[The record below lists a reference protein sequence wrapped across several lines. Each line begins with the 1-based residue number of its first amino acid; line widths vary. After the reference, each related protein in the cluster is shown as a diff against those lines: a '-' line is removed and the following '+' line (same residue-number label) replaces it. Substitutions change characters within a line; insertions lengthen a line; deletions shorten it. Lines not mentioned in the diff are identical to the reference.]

1 MGEEERKLCLVE
13 VPLELTEEMLLQVQ
27 MQLLGAMQDM
37 EALAAEADSEAEA
50 DTEAD
55 TEATAEQEVMGAAAV
70 QEEREGWLIL
80 TLGNQE
86 QEVQEVLAVLGG
98 EAEEAVLE
106 DTAEQEVMVV
116 MAEQEVMVEVEG
128 VAVLLLEVILA
139 YLELMVAAA
148 LVALD

>member
-1 MGEEERKLCLVE
+1 MGEGERKLCLVE
-13 VPLELTEEMLLQVQ
+13 VPLELTEEMLL
-27 MQLLGAMQDM
+27 MGAMQDM
-37 EALAAEADSEAEA
+37 EALAAEADSEVEV

-55 TEATAEQEVMGAAAV
+55 TEATAEQEVMEEVAE

-116 MAEQEVMVEVEG
+116 MAEQEVMEEVEG

-148 LVALD
+148 LAVLD